1 MLGPLE
7 KVSPH
12 SVFEGRE
19 IIVATILS
27 IVWVILL
34 VGYGTGYFGLLGDIA
49 EPRDAAF
56 LEVIFFLIV
65 LVLPLAFV
73 WLGTALIRRSFQI
86 QDEAR
91 RLEREVRDLK
101 ASGNT
106 QSQTGVSQPRIKDNR
121 VETLQQRVT
130 ELSNQIKQMETTITS
145 VRQMQAAMQT
155 QTSTA
160 TKPSESA
167 RSTADA
173 KPVEASEQTM
183 DWSDLLRALN
193 FPRDEKDAEGFRAL
207 RLAKR
212 DENTGRLLRAAEDI
226 LNLLAQEGIY
236 MDDLRPEIAPA
247 YDWRSFAEGTR
258 GSEVSTVGGI
268 NAPEAM
274 ERIKAREQ
282 SDQIFRDTSLY
293 FLRRFDIMLKSFSEG
308 ASDAQIQLLA
318 DTRTGRAF
326 MLLGRA
332 AGMFG

>member
-7 KVSPH
+7 KVTPR

-19 IIVATILS
+19 IVVATILS

-34 VGYGTGYFGLLGDIA
+34 AGYGAGYFGLLGDIA

-73 WLGTALIRRSFQI
+73 WLGSALIRRSFQI

-91 RLEREVRDLK
+91 RLEREVRDLR
-101 ASGNT
+101 AGGSA
-106 QSQTGVSQPRIKDNR
+106 QSQSGVSQPRIKDNR

-130 ELSNQIKQMETTITS
+130 ELTNHIKQMETTITS
-145 VRQMQAAMQT
+145 VRQMQAAMQA
-155 QTSTA
+155 QTSTSA
-160 TKPSESA
+160 QTPEPAAVASTPEPS
-167 RSTADA
+167 DQ
-173 KPVEASEQTM
+173 PM
-183 DWSDLLRALN
+183 DWTDLLRALN

-212 DENTGRLLRAAEDI
+212 DEGTGQLLRAAEDI

-247 YDWRSFAEGTR
+247 YDWRMFAEGTR
-258 GSEVSTVGGI
+258 GSDVGTVGGI
-268 NAPEAM
+268 LAPEAM
-274 ERIKAREQ
+274 KRIETRKE
-282 SDQIFRDTSLY
+282 SDQIFRDTSLH
-293 FLRRFDIMLKSFSEG
+293 FLRRFDIMLKNFTEG

>member
-7 KVSPH
+7 KVTPR

-27 IVWVILL
+27 VVWVILL
-34 VGYGTGYFGLLGDIA
+34 AGYGAGYFGMLGDIA

-56 LEVIFFLIV
+56 LEIIFFLIV

-73 WLGTALIRRSFQI
+73 WLGSALIRRSFQI

-91 RLEREVRDLK
+91 RLEREVRELRTG
-101 ASGNT
+101 GNT
-106 QSQTGVSQPRIKDNR
+106 QSQNGISQPRIKDSR

-130 ELSNQIKQMETTITS
+130 DLTNQIKQMETTITS

-155 QTSTA
+155 QTSTTTQSHEPAAA
-160 TKPSESA
+160 TRAPEPI
-167 RSTADA
+167 D
-173 KPVEASEQTM
+173 QTM
-183 DWSDLLRALN
+183 DWTDLLRALN

-212 DENTGRLLRAAEDI
+212 DEGTGQLLRAAEDV

-247 YDWRSFAEGTR
+247 HDWRMFAEGTR
-258 GSEVSTVGGI
+258 GSDVTTVGGI
-268 NAPEAM
+268 LAPEAM
-274 ERIKAREQ
+274 ERIEARKE
-282 SDQIFRDTSLY
+282 SDQIFRDTSLH
-293 FLRRFDIMLKSFSEG
+293 FLRRFDIMLKNFTEG

-326 MLLGRA
+326 MLLGRS

>member
-1 MLGPLE
+1 LFGPLE
-7 KVSPH
+7 KVTPR

-19 IIVATILS
+19 IAVATILS
-27 IVWVILL
+27 IVWMILL
-34 VGYGTGYFGLLGDIA
+34 AGYGAGYFGLLGDIA

-56 LEVIFFLIV
+56 LEVMFFLIV
-65 LVLPLAFV
+65 LVLPLALI
-73 WLGTALIRRSFQI
+73 WLGSALIQRSFQI

-91 RLEREVRDLK
+91 RLEREIRELR
-101 ASGNT
+101 AGGSP
-106 QSQTGVSQPRIKDNR
+106 QSQSGVSQPRIKDNR

-130 ELSNQIKQMETTITS
+130 KLTDQIKQMETTITS

-155 QTSTA
+155 QAASGSVTPKKIPD
-160 TKPSESA
+160 TKAPIQS
-167 RSTADA
+167 DQ
-173 KPVEASEQTM
+173 PM

-212 DENTGRLLRAAEDI
+212 DESTGQLLRAAEDI

-247 YDWRSFAEGTR
+247 YDWRRFADGTR
-258 GSEVSTVGGI
+258 GSDVDTVGGI

-274 ERIKAREQ
+274 ERIKTREK

-293 FLRRFDIMLKSFSEG
+293 FLRRFDIMLKSFTKG

>member
-1 MLGPLE
+1 MLGPLQ
-7 KVSPH
+7 KVTPRSI
-12 SVFEGRE
+12 FEGRE
-19 IIVATILS
+19 IVIASILS
-27 IVWVILL
+27 IIWIILL
-34 VGYGTGYFGLLGDIA
+34 AGYGAGYFGLLGDIA

-56 LEVIFFLIV
+56 LEIIFFLIV

-73 WLGTALIRRSFQI
+73 WLGSALIRRSFQI

-91 RLEREVRDLK
+91 RLEGELRDLR
-101 ASGNT
+101 SGGAT
-106 QSQTGVSQPRIKDNR
+106 QSQNGVSQPRIKDNR
-121 VETLQQRVT
+121 VETLQERVT
-130 ELSNQIKQMETTITS
+130 DLTKQIKQMETTITS

-155 QTSTA
+155 QAS
-160 TKPSESA
+160 SA
-167 RSTADA
+167 SQQ
-173 KPVEASEQTM
+173 SEQATNSDVPEPTDKSM
-183 DWSDLLRALN
+183 DWSDLLRALD

-212 DENTGRLLRAAEDI
+212 DEGTGQLLRAAEDI

-236 MDDLRPEIAPA
+236 MDDLRPVVAPA
-247 YDWRSFAEGTR
+247 YDWRSFAQGTR
-258 GSEVSTVGGI
+258 GLDVEAVGGI

-274 ERIKAREQ
+274 ERIKAREEN
-282 SDQIFRDTSLY
+282 DQIFRDTSLY
-293 FLRRFDIMLKSFSEG
+293 FLRRFDILLKSFAEG

>member
-7 KVSPH
+7 KVTPR

-27 IVWVILL
+27 VVWVILL
-34 VGYGTGYFGLLGDIA
+34 AGYGAGYFGLLGDIA

-56 LEVIFFLIV
+56 LEIIFFLIV

-73 WLGTALIRRSFQI
+73 WLGSALIRRSFQI

-91 RLEREVRDLK
+91 RLEREVRELRT
-101 ASGNT
+101 GGTT
-106 QSQTGVSQPRIKDNR
+106 QSQNGVSQPRIKDSR

-130 ELSNQIKQMETTITS
+130 DLTNQIKQMETTITS

-155 QTSTA
+155 QTSTTTQSHEPA
-160 TKPSESA
+160 A
-167 RSTADA
+167 AIR
-173 KPVEASEQTM
+173 ASEPIDQTM
-183 DWSDLLRALN
+183 DWTDLLRALN

-212 DENTGRLLRAAEDI
+212 DEGTGQLLRAAEDV

-247 YDWRSFAEGTR
+247 HDWRMFAEGTR
-258 GSEVSTVGGI
+258 GSDVDTVGGI
-268 NAPEAM
+268 LAPEAM
-274 ERIKAREQ
+274 ERIEARKET
-282 SDQIFRDTSLY
+282 DQIFRDTSLH
-293 FLRRFDIMLKSFSEG
+293 FLRRFDIMLKNFTEG

-326 MLLGRA
+326 MLLGRS

>member
-7 KVSPH
+7 KVTPR

-34 VGYGTGYFGLLGDIA
+34 TGYGAGYFGLLGDIA

-56 LEVIFFLIV
+56 LEIIFFLIV
-65 LVLPLAFV
+65 LILPLAFV
-73 WLGTALIRRSFQI
+73 WLGSALIRRSFQI

-91 RLEREVRDLK
+91 RLEREVRELR
-101 ASGNT
+101 AGGRT
-106 QSQTGVSQPRIKDNR
+106 QSQSGVSQPRIKDNR

-130 ELSNQIKQMETTITS
+130 ELTNQIKQMETTITS

-155 QTSTA
+155 QPTSGNVTPEPIPDA
-160 TKPSESA
+160 NA
-167 RSTADA
+167 A
-173 KPVEASEQTM
+173 KPTDRPM

-212 DENTGRLLRAAEDI
+212 DEDTGQLLRAAEDI

-247 YDWRSFAEGTR
+247 YDWRMFAEGTR
-258 GSEVSTVGGI
+258 GSDVTTVGGI
-268 NAPEAM
+268 LAPEAM
-274 ERIKAREQ
+274 ERIKAREEN
-282 SDQIFRDTSLY
+282 DQIFRDTSLY
-293 FLRRFDIMLKSFSEG
+293 FLRRFDIMLKSFTSG

>member
-7 KVSPH
+7 KVTPR
-12 SVFEGRE
+12 SVLEGRE

-34 VGYGTGYFGLLGDIA
+34 AGYGAGYFGLLGDIA

-65 LVLPLAFV
+65 LILPLAFV
-73 WLGTALIRRSFQI
+73 WLGSALIRRSFQI

-91 RLEREVRDLK
+91 RLEREVRDLR
-101 ASGNT
+101 SGGVT
-106 QSQTGVSQPRIKDNR
+106 QSQNGVSQPRIKDNR
-121 VETLQQRVT
+121 VETLQLRVT
-130 ELSNQIKQMETTITS
+130 ELTNHIKQMETTITS

-155 QTSTA
+155 QASSAKDTTEPLPDTRA
-160 TKPSESA
+160 PTKTEHP
-167 RSTADA
+167 
-173 KPVEASEQTM
+173 M

-212 DENTGRLLRAAEDI
+212 DEEIGQLLRAAEDV

-247 YDWRSFAEGTR
+247 YDWRSFANGTR
-258 GSEVSTVGGI
+258 GIDVDAVGGI
-268 NAPEAM
+268 LAPEAM
-274 ERIKAREQ
+274 ERIEARKE
-282 SDQIFRDTSLY
+282 SDQIFRDTTLH
-293 FLRRFDIMLKSFSEG
+293 FLRRFDLMLRSFTEE

>member
-7 KVSPH
+7 KVTPR

-34 VGYGTGYFGLLGDIA
+34 AGYGAGYFGLLGDIA

-73 WLGTALIRRSFQI
+73 WLGSALIRRSFQI

-91 RLEREVRDLK
+91 RLERELRDLR
-101 ASGNT
+101 AGSAP
-106 QSQTGVSQPRIKDNR
+106 QSQNGVSQPRIKDNR

-130 ELSNQIKQMETTITS
+130 DLTNQIKHMETTVTS
-145 VRQMQAAMQT
+145 VRQMQAALQT
-155 QTSTA
+155 QTTSA
-160 TKPSESA
+160 TGTPRPTPEALTQKPE
-167 RSTADA
+167 D
-173 KPVEASEQTM
+173 QTM
-183 DWSDLLRALN
+183 DWADLLRALD

-212 DENTGRLLRAAEDI
+212 DEDTGQLLRAAEDI

-247 YDWRSFAEGTR
+247 YDWRMFAQGTR
-258 GSEVSTVGGI
+258 GSDVSAVGGI
-268 NAPEAM
+268 IAPEAM
-274 ERIKAREQ
+274 ERIKSRDQ

-293 FLRRFDIMLKSFSEG
+293 FLRRFDIMLKGFTQD

-332 AGMFG
+332 TGMFG

>member
-7 KVSPH
+7 KVTPR

-34 VGYGTGYFGLLGDIA
+34 AGYGAGYFGLLGDIA

-73 WLGTALIRRSFQI
+73 WLGSALIRRSFQI

-91 RLEREVRDLK
+91 RLERELRDLR
-101 ASGNT
+101 SGGNS
-106 QSQTGVSQPRIKDNR
+106 QSQNGVSQPRIKDSR
-121 VETLQQRVT
+121 VETLQQRVSDLT
-130 ELSNQIKQMETTITS
+130 NQIKQMETTITS

-155 QTSTA
+155 QTSTTA
-160 TKPSESA
+160 RTPEPAAVARAPEPS
-167 RSTADA
+167 DQ
-173 KPVEASEQTM
+173 PM
-183 DWSDLLRALN
+183 DWSDLLRALD

-207 RLAKR
+207 RIAKR
-212 DENTGRLLRAAEDI
+212 DKSSGQLLRAAEDI

-247 YDWRSFAEGTR
+247 YDWRMFAEGTR
-258 GSEVSTVGGI
+258 GSDASTVGGI
-268 NAPEAM
+268 IAPEAM
-274 ERIKAREQ
+274 ERIKAREV

-293 FLRRFDIMLKSFSEG
+293 FLRRFDIMLKSFTEA

-326 MLLGRA
+326 MLLGRS